1 MSLSKIKGDTGQMK
15 QLEASE
21 VSLHKIFS
29 SDFDFSIPNYQ
40 RPYAWG
46 TDEAMQLL
54 DDLSHALD
62 QNADEPYFL
71 GSIVLVKDHSHPHAS
86 VIDGQQRLTTLTIL
100 LAVLRDLSSDA
111 RLAGELQNMVVE
123 PGLKLMNLEAKPR
136 LTLRARDKEFFALHV
151 QQPASTRKLMGLNDS
166 ELGTDAQKCIRDNV
180 RAITAELTKWS
191 SERRAD
197 LAMLLSART
206 FLVVVNTPDLDSAHR
221 IFSVMNSRGLDLTP
235 ADIFKSKVI
244 GDIPE
249 NAEDD
254 YTEKWN
260 DAEQTLGRESFAD
273 LFLHIRLIKTKRRSE
288 QNLLREFPDQVLS
301 EYLPQRAREFV
312 DDVIAPYARAY
323 EEIRTATFKAD
334 YKQEEINTWFKRLA
348 QLDTSDWQAPALW
361 ALHRHRND
369 PDWIEAFLRK
379 LERLAASMFI
389 RRVYVTPRLTRYID
403 LLRQLDNGDGLD
415 AKAFDLSADEIED
428 TRGRLSGDLYLVTKI
443 RKYILLR
450 LDEALADHS
459 GVTYDF
465 PIITVEHVL
474 PQNPN
479 KDSHWITMFPQPD
492 RDLWTHKLG
501 NLVLL
506 NRSKNSEA
514 QNYDFDKKK
523 AKYFQSRQG
532 VTTFALTSQVL
543 ARTSWTPSV
552 VAERQADL
560 LDILFK
566 EWSLI

>member
-1 MSLSKIKGDTGQMK
+1 MK

-54 DDLSHALD
+54 DDLAHALD

-71 GSIVLVKDHSHPHAS
+71 GSIVLVKEHNSPPAS

-100 LAVLRDLSSDA
+100 LAVLRDLSPDHG
-111 RLAGELQNMVVE
+111 LAAEIQNTIVE
-123 PGLKLMNLEAKPR
+123 PGQQLMNREAKPR
-136 LTLRARDKEFFALHV
+136 LTLRPRDKDFFARHI
-151 QQPASTRKLMGLNDS
+151 QQMGGTADVVNLSDS
-166 ELGTDAQKCIRDNV
+166 QLDTDAQKCVRDNT
-180 RAITAELTKWS
+180 RALSAELAGWAA
-191 SERRAD
+191 ERRSA
-197 LAMLLSART
+197 LATLLNART

-221 IFSVMNSRGLDLTP
+221 IFSVMNSRGLDLSP

-244 GDIPE
+244 GEIPDSAE
-249 NAEDD
+249 ND

-260 DAEQTLGRESFAD
+260 DAEQTLGRDAFAD

-301 EYLPQRAREFV
+301 EYLPDRAREFV
-312 DDVIAPYARAY
+312 DDVISPYARAY
-323 EEIRTATFKAD
+323 EEITTATFKAD
-334 YKQEEINTWFKRLA
+334 YKQDDINTWFKRLA

-361 ALHRHRND
+361 ALHKHRGD
-369 PDWIEAFLRK
+369 PEWIETFLQK

-403 LLRQLDNGDGLD
+403 LLRQLDDGDGLD
-415 AKAFDLSADEIED
+415 AKAFDLSPDEIDD
-428 TRGRLSGDLYLVTKI
+428 TRARLSGDLYLVTKI
-443 RKYILLR
+443 RKYVLLR

-474 PQNPN
+474 PQTPG
-479 KDSHWITMFPQPD
+479 KGSQWLTVFPQAD
-492 RDLWTHKLG
+492 RDKWTHKIG

-523 AKYFQSRQG
+523 SRYFQGRRG

-543 ARTSWTPSV
+543 SHANWTPTIV
-552 VAERQADL
+552 EQRQADL
-560 LDILFK
+560 TGILFE
-566 EWSLI
+566 EWSLK